1 VSRVSYKKVPLL
13 PLFSSLLPSI
23 KRRFSTATYQRTH
36 KNIHTYPTVTSIS
49 KLGLRTLYLSSHI
62 PTSPSKIKMEASLLL
77 SVRAALSGESL
88 KVKKLCRL
96 TKWLLATQNK
106 LCTTINR
113 SSDKTCSPSKS
124 SSSKSSQHR
133 RIHNEIFGWTS
144 DAWDEMSDIS
154 TYTSPTTPSSA
165 SPSPPTSSAPTT
177 PQTGSMSREEALIR
191 ADNYT
196 IRRIEHTVMQNT
208 TTRHSQGRKAYYKI
222 AGYEY

>member
-1 VSRVSYKKVPLL
+1 
-13 PLFSSLLPSI
+13 
-23 KRRFSTATYQRTH
+23 
-36 KNIHTYPTVTSIS
+36 
-49 KLGLRTLYLSSHI
+49 
-62 PTSPSKIKMEASLLL
+62 
-77 SVRAALSGESL
+77 
-88 KVKKLCRL
+88 
-96 TKWLLATQNK
+96 
-106 LCTTINR
+106 
-113 SSDKTCSPSKS
+113 
-124 SSSKSSQHR
+124 
-133 RIHNEIFGWTS
+133 
-144 DAWDEMSDIS
+144 MSDIS